1 MCVLIKQ
8 FTVLCIKPSS
18 KCSKSIN
25 QSINQTCQYRSLPTS
40 LSTLHSINV
49 SPPLGLVYYFAFGA
63 DVNAEWLRQTI
74 GIEPESA
81 GWAVLY
87 GLRLSYVEMPESGNT
102 RVSLVSDSRAAVQG
116 FVYLLRPDE
125 LKSLDVN
132 FTSIAKVNVITFRH
146 QTCCKNYGRL
156 VEI

>member
-1 MCVLIKQ
+1 M
-8 FTVLCIKPSS
+8 FFNSEHRTLCITSLT
-18 KCSKSIN
+18 KC
-25 QSINQTCQYRSLPTS
+25 YRSKVWLCRA
-40 LSTLHSINV
+40 LRRNDNKIIKTLCR
-49 SPPLGLVYYFAFGA
+49 
-63 DVNAEWLRQTI
+63 LRQTI

-87 GLRLSYVEMPESGNT
+87 GLRLSYVEMPETGNT

-146 QTCCKNYGRL
+146 QIYCKNYDLL
-156 VEI
+156 VEL